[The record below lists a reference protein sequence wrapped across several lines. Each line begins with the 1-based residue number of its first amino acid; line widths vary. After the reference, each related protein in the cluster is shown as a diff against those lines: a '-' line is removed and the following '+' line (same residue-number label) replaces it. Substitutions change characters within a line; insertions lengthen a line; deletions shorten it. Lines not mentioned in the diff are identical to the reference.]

1 MLWVGVLVRS
11 GEGVIVDCGL
21 LWAVV
26 GQWAQI
32 PTSPYEFVVLDCT
45 LRRVFYVL
53 PVAEPPLVKH
63 PSTKLAEVLLSG
75 YAVDNG

>member
-1 MLWVGVLVRS
+1 MRWCALGGLVRP
-11 GEGVIVDCGL
+11 ERVVCDWTVDWC
-21 LWAVV
+21 

>member
-1 MLWVGVLVRS
+1 MSRAECVTLARCLWL
-11 GEGVIVDCGL
+11 DCGL
-21 LWAVV
+21 L
-26 GQWAQI
+26 WAQI